1 MSFPTLQCL
10 LHLHFCTPSHSTYL
24 VIFWLIIFVSF
35 SSSIW
40 EPLKNRGSDIPVISI
55 VLSPWML
62 LDAQQIY
69 IKSIK
74 EWLMDDCKSDWVTM
88 SLVVQSMS
96 SVWLFATPWT
106 AARQASLSIT
116 NSQSLPKLVSISD
129 AIQPSHSLSSPSP
142 PASDPSQ
149 HQSLFQWVSS
159 SHQLAKVLELQL
171 QHQSFQWIFRIDF
184 L

>member
-10 LHLHFCTPSHSTYL
+10 LHLHFCAPSHSTYL

-40 EPLKNRGSDIPVISI
+40 EPLKNRGSDIPVIST

-69 IKSIK
+69 IISIK

-88 SLVVQSMS
+88 SLVVVQSVS
-96 SVWLFATPWT
+96 RVWLFATPWT
-106 AARQASLSIT
+106 AARQASLSFTI
-116 NSQSLPKLVSISD
+116 SWSLLKLMSIESVMTSNHLILCHTLLLLPSIFPSIRVFSNESALLISWPKC
-129 AIQPSHSLSSPSP
+129 
-142 PASDPSQ
+142 
-149 HQSLFQWVSS
+149 
-159 SHQLAKVLELQL
+159 
-171 QHQSFQWIFRIDF
+171 
-184 L
+184 

>member
-96 SVWLFATPWT
+96 SVWLFVTPWT
-106 AARQASLSIT
+106 AACQASLSFTI
-116 NSQSLPKLVSISD
+116 SWSLLKLMSIESVMPSNHLILCHPLLLLPSIFPSIRVFSNESALLISWPKY
-129 AIQPSHSLSSPSP
+129 
-142 PASDPSQ
+142 
-149 HQSLFQWVSS
+149 
-159 SHQLAKVLELQL
+159 
-171 QHQSFQWIFRIDF
+171 
-184 L
+184 